1 MKEKNTH
8 EIDSRVL
15 DMRANKTRCESSCR
29 DFFITSKIGYFN
41 IIIFLVSLTL
51 FYLHMDDTFLALMI
65 IFLKQKL

>member
-1 MKEKNTH
+1 MKEKNTD

-29 DFFITSKIGYFN
+29 DFFITSKIFN